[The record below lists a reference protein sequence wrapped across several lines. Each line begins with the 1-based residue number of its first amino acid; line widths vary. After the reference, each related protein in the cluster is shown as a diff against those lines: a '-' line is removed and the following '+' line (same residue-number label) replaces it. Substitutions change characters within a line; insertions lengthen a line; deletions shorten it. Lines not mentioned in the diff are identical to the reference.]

1 MQAFAQQFLGFVRS
15 VSPESRLRLAPTPSG
30 FLHLGNALNFTLN
43 WLAAKSVA
51 HLNGGPHLHP
61 SPQLCLRIDDLDA
74 DRKRPEYIQDITD
87 SLNWLGLDWEGVPV
101 FQSDES
107 RISLYHK
114 VLQQLRDQDLL
125 FACRKSRRDLEPFG
139 GAYPVHFREQNIS
152 LDAPDVA
159 WRIKTPPNFPLPDF
173 VVRRRDGIPA
183 YQVASF
189 ADDVAM
195 RITHVIRGADLEH
208 STEAQRFLA
217 TVLSEDK
224 FLKINFL
231 HHPLL
236 LDDSG
241 EKLSKSAGSS
251 ALKTLR
257 EAHQGPEIVF
267 QTIGAWLGLEG
278 NSAESLLESLR
289 KKMA

>member
-1 MQAFAQQFLGFVRS
+1 MQAFAQQFSGFVRS

-51 HLNGGPHLHP
+51 HLKGVPHL
-61 SPQLCLRIDDLDA
+61 LFLRIDDLDA

-139 GAYPVHFREQNIS
+139 GAYPAHFREQNLS

-159 WRIKTPPNFPLPDF
+159 WRIKTPPDFPLPDF

-195 RITHVIRGADLEH
+195 GVTHVIRGADLEH

-224 FLKINFL
+224 FLKINFF

-236 LDDSG
+236 LGDSG

-257 EAHQGPEIVF
+257 EANQGPEMVF
-267 QTIGAWLGLEG
+267 QTIGTWLGLEG
-278 NSAESLLESLR
+278 NTAESLLDSLR
-289 KKMA
+289 KKLA